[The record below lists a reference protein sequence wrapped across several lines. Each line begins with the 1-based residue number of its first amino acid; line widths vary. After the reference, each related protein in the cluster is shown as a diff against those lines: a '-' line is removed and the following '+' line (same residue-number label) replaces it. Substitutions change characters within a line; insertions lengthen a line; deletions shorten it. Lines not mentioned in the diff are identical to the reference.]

1 MLYYIVLAN
10 GEFVWMNERIIR
22 EIRPNKD
29 GGYTLVYFDGTE
41 IQIKYFRD
49 K

>member
-1 MLYYIVLAN
+1 MLYYIVLEN
-10 GEFVWMNERIIR
+10 GEFVWMNERIIQ

-29 GGYTLVYFDGTE
+29 GGYILTHFNGTE
-41 IQIKYFRD
+41 ILIKYFRD